1 MADEIVITRLYDL
14 TSLDLAE
21 LVTGSEEEGFAF
33 VRRLIDE
40 WLVGVNRFAC
50 PGEALFGAT
59 FGGGLVGVCGLNV
72 DPYTTAKRVGRL
84 RHLYV
89 SARHRRCGVGS
100 RLLAEI
106 LLLARGSFDR
116 LRLRTNSES
125 AAKFYEA
132 RGFRPSAEET
142 ACTHIID
149 LAG

>member
-1 MADEIVITRLYDL
+1 MADEILITRLNEL
-14 TSLDLAE
+14 SSSHLAA
-21 LVTGSEEEGFAF
+21 LVTESEAEGFAF

-40 WLVGVNRFAC
+40 WLVGVNRFTR

-59 FGGGLVGVCGLNV
+59 AGGRLVGICGLNA
-72 DPYTTAKRVGRL
+72 DSYAADTRIGRV

-89 SARHRRCGVGS
+89 SARHRRCGIGS
-100 RLLAEI
+100 RLLAEV
-106 LLLARGSFDR
+106 LLLARASFDR
-116 LRLRTNSES
+116 LRLRTNSDS

-132 RGFRPSAEET
+132 RGFRPYAEET